1 MATKNDS
8 FIVENVGGVGEP
20 YLCEDVVP
28 NTSSLDM
35 ENVCL
40 ETTLSLENE
49 VLQLIA
55 TEAQVV
61 F

>member
-1 MATKNDS
+1 MAIESDS
-8 FIVENVGGVGEP
+8 FIVNSVGGVDEP

-35 ENVCL
+35 ESVRL

-49 VLQLIA
+49 IL
-55 TEAQVV
+55 
-61 F
+61 